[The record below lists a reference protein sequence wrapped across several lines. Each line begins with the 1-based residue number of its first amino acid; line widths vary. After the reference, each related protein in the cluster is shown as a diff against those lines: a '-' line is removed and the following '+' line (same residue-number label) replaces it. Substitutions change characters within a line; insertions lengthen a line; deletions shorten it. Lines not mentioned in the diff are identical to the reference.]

1 MPPCDTISFYLT
13 ACSKGGTGVDCP
25 FRKGK
30 QLVDTKPE
38 GINKLCARCVR
49 RCKQPTVIL
58 MLECP
63 RFQQRPFKSEE
74 FKFQQLDLFG
84 EKKG

>member
-1 MPPCDTISFYLT
+1 M
-13 ACSKGGTGVDCP
+13 
-25 FRKGK
+25 
-30 QLVDTKPE
+30 DTKPE

-49 RCKQPTVIL
+49 RCKQPAVIL

>member
-1 MPPCDTISFYLT
+1 MPVENKAPVF
-13 ACSKGGTGVDCP
+13 
-25 FRKGK
+25 
-30 QLVDTKPE
+30 
-38 GINKLCARCVR
+38 NKLCVRCVR
-49 RCKQPTVIL
+49 KCKQPVAIL

-74 FKFQQLDLFG
+74 FNFQQLDLFG

>member
-1 MPPCDTISFYLT
+1 MDNKEQT
-13 ACSKGGTGVDCP
+13 
-25 FRKGK
+25 
-30 QLVDTKPE
+30 
-38 GINKLCARCVR
+38 INKLCARCVR
-49 RCKQPTVIL
+49 KCKQPAAIL

-74 FKFQQLDLFG
+74 LRFQQLDLFG